1 MCEQRMLSNILQKM
15 KTRVL
20 CPELLVGIIFVLYG
34 ATPTHTLA
42 ATHTVSFGNFSF
54 NPKSLTVNVGD
65 TVNFTETFG
74 GFHTVTGQNV
84 AEPFC
89 RNSTVTSCS
98 VTFNAAGTF
107 PYECIFHAIS
117 GMTGVV
123 FVVTTANV
131 PPTISITNPASG
143 AVFAA
148 PATATI
154 QATASDTDGAVTNV
168 QFFAN
173 GAGIGSVQTPP
184 YSLVLSNVAA
194 GNYVLTAIA
203 TDNGGLST
211 TSTVVT
217 VSVVT
222 PTTLTLSSPD
232 VTNGQFQFGY
242 TADPGLRYAVQSSSN
257 LVSWSSVQTNVATG
271 NNVVYGETFDIKGLR
286 FYRVERLPN
295 P

>member
-1 MCEQRMLSNILQKM
+1 M

-20 CPELLVGIIFVLYG
+20 SPKLLAGVIFVLAC
-34 ATPTHTLA
+34 ATPAKTVA
-42 ATHTVSFGNFSF
+42 ATHAVSFGNFAF

-65 TVNFTETFG
+65 TVNFTQTFG
-74 GFHTVTGQNV
+74 GFHTVTGEDA

-89 RNSTVTSCS
+89 GGGTVTSCS

-107 PYECIFHAIS
+107 PYECVFHAIS
-117 GMTGVV
+117 FGMTGVV

-131 PPTISITNPASG
+131 PPTVSITNPANG

-173 GAGIGSVQTPP
+173 GGAIGSIQSPP
-184 YSLVLSNVAA
+184 YSLVVSNLAADNYTLS
-194 GNYVLTAIA
+194 AIA
-203 TDNGGLST
+203 TDNGGLSA
-211 TSTVVT
+211 TSSVVT
-217 VSVVT
+217 VSVVMPT
-222 PTTLTLSSPD
+222 PITLSSAK
-232 VTNGQFQFGY
+232 VANGQFEFGY
-242 TADPGLRYAVQSSSN
+242 SADPGLRYVVQSSSN
-257 LVSWSSVQTNVATG
+257 LLSWSSVRTNTAPG